1 MDINITPD
9 VKYLDGSKWHCSDF
23 IKKPITSSWFKE
35 RISFVVFA
43 IGNDVYCSNDEGLI
57 EELRKYKKGRNYE
70 FDDIN
75 KFSKQKGQ

>member
-43 IGNDVYCSNDEGLI
+43 IGLRILVFMETFFYENCHFLDTKLQK
-57 EELRKYKKGRNYE
+57 ELH
-70 FDDIN
+70 ILA
-75 KFSKQKGQ
+75 